1 MIVVTG
7 SDGQLGTAFRQL
19 LGIGPAYLT
28 HSDLDLQNG
37 DAIQRTISELQPS
50 IVINCAAYTAVDGA
64 ETNEALAFAVN
75 ADAVG
80 SLARAAATCGAR
92 FVTVSTDYVF
102 DGTASDPYLESSPT
116 EPINVYGA
124 SKLAGERA
132 ALDANEETLIVRTSW
147 VLSGTHPNFVATM
160 IRLARERE
168 ISVVADQIGHPTLA
182 TDLAGGIFAA
192 LDVHA
197 TGILHI
203 TNTGV
208 TSWYG
213 LAREAIEIAGIDS
226 ARITPCTTAEYPT
239 PARRPPN
246 SVLNSERLTALGLA
260 PLPLY
265 RAGLGGLIKDLS
277 TNAIV

>member
-1 MIVVTG
+1 VIVVTG
-7 SDGQLGTAFRQL
+7 AGGQLGTAFRQL
-19 LGIGPAYLT
+19 LGSVPVYLT
-28 HSDLDLQNG
+28 RGDLDLQDG
-37 DAIQRTISELQPS
+37 DAIERTILELQPS
-50 IVINCAAYTAVDGA
+50 VVINCAAYTAVDAA

-80 SLARAAATCGAR
+80 SLARATAVCGAR

-102 DGTASDPYLESSPT
+102 DGTASDPYVESSRID
-116 EPINVYGA
+116 PINVYGA

-132 ALDANEETLIVRTSW
+132 ALGANNETLVVRTSW

-160 IRLARERE
+160 IRLARQRE

-182 TDLAGGIFAA
+182 TDLAKGIVAA

-197 TGILHI
+197 TGILHM

-213 LAREAIEIAGIDS
+213 LAREAVEIAGIDP

-239 PARRPPN
+239 PAKRPAN
-246 SVLNSERLTALGLA
+246 SVLGSERLSALGLA
-260 PLPLY
+260 PLPPY
-265 RAGLGGLIKDLS
+265 IDGLGGLIKDL
-277 TNAIV
+277 TANAIV